1 MCGGEREFS
10 VTFEDSQW
18 VPVCMGL
25 AKPLA
30 WPLGDSAARLSGGP
44 PGRGTG
50 ATDPGSAP
58 SDVAER
64 WISTVRGGAEGA
76 QSHQHRLTL

>member
-30 WPLGDSAARLSGGP
+30 WPLGDSAARLSGGHQ
-44 PGRGTG
+44 
-50 ATDPGSAP
+50 A
-58 SDVAER
+58 
-64 WISTVRGGAEGA
+64 GA
-76 QSHQHRLTL
+76 QGPQTQVLPHQMSQKDGYRL